1 MSCQK
6 SYKEKTIQFLIIQY
20 FYSIFDSNKVALFSH
35 SLPYNAS
42 LGGLD
47 RIQNEALARVTEL
60 FVPYTKQQ
68 KLVTH
73 VQYDILVEKMFSTN
87 TYYIISIHFQLL
99 ISLEY
104 DQIRINTQIGNLPL
118 TLGGLKLHNAIL
130 KFLGNFKAAL
140 IINKMFIPLG
150 YCF

>member
-1 MSCQK
+1 M
-6 SYKEKTIQFLIIQY
+6 IIQY
-20 FYSIFDSNKVALFSH
+20 FYSILDSNKVALFSH
-35 SLPYNAS
+35 RLPYNAN

-47 RIQNEALARVTEL
+47 RVQNEALARLTEL

-87 TYYIISIHFQLL
+87 TYYVISIHFQLL

-104 DQIRINTQIGNLPL
+104 DQIRIKETKLAGRVINTEIGNLPL
-118 TLGGLKLHNAIL
+118 TLGGLKLQKAIL
-130 KFLGNFKAAL
+130 KLLRNFKATL